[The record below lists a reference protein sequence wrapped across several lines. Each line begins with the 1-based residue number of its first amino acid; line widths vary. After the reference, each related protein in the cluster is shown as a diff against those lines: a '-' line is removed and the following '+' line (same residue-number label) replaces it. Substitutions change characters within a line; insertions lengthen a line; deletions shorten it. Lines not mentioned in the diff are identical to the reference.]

1 MSRWR
6 LLERKKAAALK
17 ANQQLTVSS
26 NAPNNASDN
35 SSTSSSTNVHANA
48 VPSPSHPIQTSPTMS
63 RLTSSPTQAPHLFPL
78 VSDTVRPPGS
88 YSQHNPDFDIWPPY
102 YPPESYPIPGSS
114 LSPSHPFRVPSPEIV
129 SVSPAPFHF
138 TSSSLSAALSAPP
151 QLHRPLPSISSEPP
165 LIEPC
170 PETELLSDNTLNID
184 GHDYDHPMSLDD
196 PLAAMTSGPNTTD
209 HFLLPPA
216 STSSPLLQP
225 SIALNVHNSSIFIPH
240 SPTHFHPLH
249 DLWKS
254 PAGTLSD
261 LLAPLFENS
270 PRSNLDNI
278 LLTDPAL
285 EDLSS
290 VASTPFSVAP
300 SVSPVSSPNVL
311 SPVGLPGSDQLTN
324 PTCSLLFSTPL
335 EPTRSPVSS
344 TQGHGSS
351 FVTKRLSKSSTPM
364 RLSSSLPLT
373 AE

>member
-1 MSRWR
+1 
-6 LLERKKAAALK
+6 
-17 ANQQLTVSS
+17 
-26 NAPNNASDN
+26 
-35 SSTSSSTNVHANA
+35 
-48 VPSPSHPIQTSPTMS
+48 MS

>member
-1 MSRWR
+1 M
-6 LLERKKAAALK
+6 ERKKAAALR
-17 ANQQLTVSS
+17 ANQQLTASS

-48 VPSPSHPIQTSPTMS
+48 TPSPSHPIQISPTMS
-63 RLTSSPTQAPHLFPL
+63 RLTLSPAQAPHAFSL
-78 VSDTVRPPGS
+78 VSDTVRLPGS
-88 YSQHNPDFDIWPPY
+88 YSQHHPDFDIWPPY
-102 YPPESYPIPGSS
+102 YPPESYPIPSSS
-114 LSPSHPFRVPSPEIV
+114 LSPSHSFRIPSPEIV

-165 LIEPC
+165 LIKPHPG
-170 PETELLSDNTLNID
+170 PELSPDNALSTD
-184 GHDYDHPMSLDD
+184 GNDYDHSMSLDD
-196 PLAAMTSGPNTTD
+196 PLAAMTSGSNTTD

-225 SIALNVHNSSIFIPH
+225 SIALNVQNSSILISH

-270 PRSNLDNI
+270 PRSNPDNI
-278 LLTDPAL
+278 LLADPAL

-290 VASTPFSVAP
+290 VASTPLSAAP
-300 SVSPVSSPNVL
+300 SVSSVSSPNVS

-324 PTCSLLFSTPL
+324 PTSSLLFSTPL
-335 EPTRSPVSS
+335 EPTRSPVSL
-344 TQGHGSS
+344 TQGHRSS